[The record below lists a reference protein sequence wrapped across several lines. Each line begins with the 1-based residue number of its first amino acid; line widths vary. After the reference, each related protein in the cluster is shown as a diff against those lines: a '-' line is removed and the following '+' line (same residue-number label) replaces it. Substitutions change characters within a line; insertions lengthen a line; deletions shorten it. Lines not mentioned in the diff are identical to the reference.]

1 MKRIQLFWKSA
12 FFGVLIYLIATPL
25 FAAVGCDLND
35 PDRDVKRLFPES
47 TGYKTL
53 YVSIAQKGGEALLR
67 EVEARLGD
75 HFQGLY
81 ETVDVPYTMYQVFS
95 GKELIGYIHGVN
107 QKGQYGGIQVFL
119 ALDLEGTIR
128 AFYFQKLTS
137 QYAKSLRDIRFG
149 EQFVG
154 LSLKDFY
161 EYDVVNHQAA
171 GDGRVARIQN
181 PAPEAESD
189 FRAAL
194 RAAKKNLILVD
205 EFLLGNRHL
214 EYFQSKDMSYLSDK
228 IMKNGWHGASSRP
241 PAAKMK
247 RRHLLENSCIILIP
261 HYPPWAIKGEEGQ
274 CLRRCRWAG
283 LGRGRTGTHRD
294 RTHSS
299 KLHICDNGE

>member
-1 MKRIQLFWKSA
+1 MKKLRLFQKTI
-12 FFGVLIYLIATPL
+12 FCGVLAYLIVFPL

-67 EVEARLGD
+67 QVEARLGD
-75 HFQGLY
+75 RFQGLY
-81 ETVDVPYTMYQVFS
+81 ETVEVPYTMYQVFR

-128 AFYFQKLTS
+128 AFYFQKLSS
-137 QYAKSLRDIRFG
+137 QHAKSLRDAKFG
-149 EQFVG
+149 EQFLG

-161 EYDVVNHQAA
+161 DYDVVSQRAA
-171 GDGRVARIQN
+171 GESRVARIQN
-181 PAPEAESD
+181 PAPEAEAD

-214 EYFQSKDMSYLSDK
+214 EYFQKK
-228 IMKNGWHGASSRP
+228 EAN
-241 PAAKMK
+241 
-247 RRHLLENSCIILIP
+247 
-261 HYPPWAIKGEEGQ
+261 
-274 CLRRCRWAG
+274 
-283 LGRGRTGTHRD
+283 
-294 RTHSS
+294 
-299 KLHICDNGE
+299 

>member
-1 MKRIQLFWKSA
+1 MKPVRFLQKIVFWGMLGSLA
-12 FFGVLIYLIATPL
+12 VSPL

-47 TGYKTL
+47 TGYRTL
-53 YVSIAQKGGEALLR
+53 YVSIAQKGGETLLR
-67 EVEARLGD
+67 QVEARLGD
-75 HFQGLY
+75 RFQGLY
-81 ETVDVPYTMYQVFS
+81 ESIDVPYTMYEVFR

-119 ALDLEGTIR
+119 ALNPEGTIR

-137 QYAKSLRDIRFG
+137 RQAKSLRDSRFG

-161 EYDVVNHQAA
+161 GYDVVNHQTT
-171 GDGRVARIQN
+171 GESRVARIQN
-181 PAPEAESD
+181 PAPEAEAD

-214 EYFQSKDMSYLSDK
+214 KYF
-228 IMKNGWHGASSRP
+228 R
-241 PAAKMK
+241 
-247 RRHLLENSCIILIP
+247 E
-261 HYPPWAIKGEEGQ
+261 
-274 CLRRCRWAG
+274 
-283 LGRGRTGTHRD
+283 
-294 RTHSS
+294 
-299 KLHICDNGE
+299 